1 MESTPYS
8 VQVDV
13 LSGSQQ
19 SPVGSLFMSN
29 SNGTYFTR
37 SIDGTNRAKTGLVDF
52 EQVSGIEGI
61 VLVNVVKNLE
71 EVRRRPLADK
81 EIESKISFDGGR
93 TWSDIKT
100 KDGKKLNVHS
110 VTGLNNAGR
119 VFSSPAPGLLM
130 AVGNTGDSLKAYDRG
145 DLYVSDNAGLTW
157 EYALEDAHKYEFG
170 DQGSILV
177 AVYDEGWVDTL
188 QFSMDHGKTWKKAEL
203 PKKIKARALTTT
215 KDSTSKKFV
224 LAGEGKDGD
233 GKAYIMSIDFEA
245 LNERKC
251 KLDKDDEKKSDF
263 EKWYARLDE
272 EGKPDCLMGHKQ
284 FYWRRKKDAECF
296 VDDVYTDPVPVEE
309 NCPCTEEDFECD
321 YNFAREN
328 NDPKAECKLVGKL
341 IIPPAACTKPGD
353 VFMASSGY
361 RVIPGNTCDR
371 EAGVKKDKGTER
383 PCTDG
388 EIYPLRLNVYDY

>member
-1 MESTPYS
+1 
-8 VQVDV
+8 
-13 LSGSQQ
+13 
-19 SPVGSLFMSN
+19 MSN

-37 SIDGTNRAKTGLVDF
+37 SIDATNRAKTGLVDF

-61 VLVNVVKNLE
+61 VLVNTVHNVD
-71 EVRRRPLADK
+71 EVRRRQSAEK

-93 TWSDIKT
+93 KYSDLKT
-100 KDGKKLNVHS
+100 KNGKKLNVHS

-130 AVGNTGDSLKAYDRG
+130 AVGNTGDYLKAYDKG
-145 DLYVSDNAGLTW
+145 DLYVSDDAGVTW
-157 EYALEDAHKYEFG
+157 ELALEEAHKYEFG

-177 AVYDEGWVDTL
+177 AVNDEEYTDTL
-188 QFSMDHGKTWKKAEL
+188 SFSLDHGKNWKKAEL

-224 LAGEGKDGD
+224 LAGDVKGGG

-251 KLDKDDEKKSDF
+251 VLDKDDEKKSDF

-272 EGKPDCLMGHKQ
+272 DGKPDCLMGHKQ
-284 FYWRRKKDAECF
+284 FYWRRKKDADCF
-296 VDDVYTDPVPVEE
+296 VDDVYTDPIPLEE

-321 YNFAREN
+321 YNFARKN
-328 NDPKAECKLVGKL
+328 NSPNAECVLVGKL
-341 IIPPAACTKPGD
+341 TVPPTACTKPGD
-353 VFMASSGY
+353 KFVASSGY
-361 RVIPGNTCDR
+361 RLIPGNSCDR
-371 EAGVKKDKGTER
+371 KAGIKKDEVVER
-383 PCTDG
+383 PCSEG
-388 EIYPLRLNVYDY
+388 EITRYLSHGAR